1 MLKSKSVHGVCWRA
15 IIMLYLI
22 IHISL
27 NVSMILDFRIL
38 GGLDMYII
46 SIASAIIISI
56 LLCKKNSELMQNF
69 CNQKE
74 KKYAIISILAIIV
87 YYGVFYTAGWIIA
100 MDISGAIYQI
110 LGFDLLS
117 YFFLAYF
124 PISLVII
131 FSYTYFAKLKKIR
144 SNRKLTI
151 NKN

>member
-1 MLKSKSVHGVCWRA
+1 MLKSKSVNGVCWRA

-38 GGLDMYII
+38 GGLDIYII
-46 SIASAIIISI
+46 PASAIIISI

-87 YYGVFYTAGWIIA
+87 YYGIFYTEGWIIA

-117 YFFLAYF
+117 YFFFVCF

-144 SNRKLTI
+144 SNKKLTI